1 MTMGG
6 SRPPSLPLPLVKIGL
21 ALVCG
26 LAVGCMLA
34 GLKGCAVAPRREHAL
49 RKQLIEAE
57 GALAR
62 ANARVR
68 ELKRA
73 YVDSQADREGAEDKL
88 AAIESD
94 VIARSGSRADAV
106 TDDALLASAF
116 EDCRDGGVHEVLPVR
131 DDGSELSTKLKALAI
146 DRDVLVAVSNK
157 NLAAPGYML
166 EMWVRSVQRAGV
178 TNYLVVALDGETAR
192 FLDGLGA
199 PNINMEDIIPAG
211 HGQHNHAVSAL
222 KFRILERFLKLGY
235 SVLMSDVDVLVFED
249 PFKHLKRDADIE
261 AMSDGYD
268 DATAYGYND
277 VFDDPSM
284 GWSRY
289 AHTMRV
295 FVFNSGLFYVRASA
309 AGLRAMQMTAEVL
322 ATKGGWDQAVFN
334 EVISFPLSPVRGS
347 PMASRRV
354 VDFRTFVNSKTFFR
368 YMRKEAGFK
377 DRPPPCMIHLNYH
390 PDKFERLKAIEA
402 YYIGRQMGALD
413 QFTG

>member
-1 MTMGG
+1 MRRL
-6 SRPPSLPLPLVKIGL
+6 SKKIEE
-21 ALVCG
+21 AKSAPCVR
-26 LAVGCMLA
+26 VSS
-34 GLKGCAVAPRREHAL
+34 CATK
-49 RKQLIEAE
+49 KQ
-57 GALAR
+57 R
-62 ANARVR
+62 FVHP
-68 ELKRA
+68 
-73 YVDSQADREGAEDKL
+73 D
-88 AAIESD
+88 SD

-261 AMSDGYD
+261 AL
-268 DATAYGYND
+268 AQ
-277 VFDDPSM
+277 
-284 GWSRY
+284 SRPR
-289 AHTMRV
+289 AV
-295 FVFNSGLFYVRASA
+295 SAVACAASGQEKTWHP
-309 AGLRAMQMTAEVL
+309 G
-322 ATKGGWDQAVFN
+322 
-334 EVISFPLSPVRGS
+334 SPVPLG
-347 PMASRRV
+347 
-354 VDFRTFVNSKTFFR
+354 
-368 YMRKEAGFK
+368 
-377 DRPPPCMIHLNYH
+377 
-390 PDKFERLKAIEA
+390 
-402 YYIGRQMGALD
+402 
-413 QFTG
+413 